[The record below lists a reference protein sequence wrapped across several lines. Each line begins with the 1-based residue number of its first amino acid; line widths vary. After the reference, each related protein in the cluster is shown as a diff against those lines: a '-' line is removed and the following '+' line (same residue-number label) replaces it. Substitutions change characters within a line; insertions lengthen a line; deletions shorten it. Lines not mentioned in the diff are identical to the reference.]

1 MRDAACPTA
10 FGGTVRL
17 DEGQHIT
24 CTITNDDQAASLT
37 LVKAVIND
45 NGGNAGAND
54 FGLSVG
60 GAPVNSGDTTTLDA
74 NTAYALDEAGLSGYT
89 FVGLNGQAPCPGAL
103 GGTGTLNQSQP
114 HTSPI
119 TNDHQAARPPLG

>member
-60 GAPVNSGDTTTLDA
+60 GAPVNSGDTTTLNA
-74 NTAYALDEAGLSGYT
+74 NTPYALDEVGLSGYS
-89 FVGLNGQAPCPGAL
+89 FVSLTGDAPSPSVV
-103 GGTGTLNQSQP
+103 GGTVSLDESQHGTC
-114 HTSPI
+114 TI
-119 TNDHQAARPPLG
+119 TNDDQ